1 MSIVTTSAIFRSL
14 KLTLEDI
21 FTDSF
26 ENAKSQMAW
35 PKYMPAS
42 SMDDAYV
49 DDLEM
54 AGPGLLT
61 EKPEAQDAAVGTIM
75 EGFPTRYIARTFGM
89 RLLIS
94 EEALD
99 DEKYDQVLVTAK
111 RLNYSAIKTQEFDAA
126 NVLNRATNTSYVGGD
141 GVSLANSAHPLPGGG
156 TYSNTMATPFA
167 PSRTAVIIATTAIRK
182 QVGPS
187 GIIDGYM
194 PKKVVFPV
202 DQWAAWEGILNSKQ
216 VPESNNNE
224 INAVNTM
231 LNIEPV
237 AVPYWT
243 STTNYLFVTDA
254 PDGLTWKWRRKV
266 RNRTWVDND
275 AEVVKYS
282 ISYRSARG
290 WSNPR
295 GVFFVNA

>member
-1 MSIVTTSAIFRSL
+1 MIVTTSAIYRSL

-21 FTDSF
+21 FTHQFD
-26 ENAKSQMAW
+26 NAKSQMAW
-35 PKYMPAS
+35 PQYMPAS
-42 SMDDAYV
+42 SMDDSYV

-61 EKPEAQDAAVGTIM
+61 EKPEAQDSAVGTIM

-89 RLLIS
+89 RLLIA
-94 EEALD
+94 EEALE
-99 DEKYDQVLVTAK
+99 DEKYDQVLVQAK
-111 RLNYSAIKTQEFDAA
+111 RLNYSAIKTQEYDAV
-126 NVLNRATNTSYVGGD
+126 NVLNRATNTSYTGGD
-141 GVSLANSAHPLPGGG
+141 GKPLASATHPLPGGG
-156 TYSNTMATPFA
+156 SYSNTMATPFA
-167 PSRTAVIIATTAIRK
+167 PSRSAVIIATTAIRK
-182 QVGPS
+182 LPGPS

-194 PKKVVFPV
+194 PTKVVFPV

-224 INAVNTM
+224 VNAVYTM
-231 LNIEPV
+231 LNIKPV

-243 STTNYLFVTDA
+243 STTNYTFITDA

-266 RNRTWVDND
+266 RQRTWVDND
-275 AEVVKYS
+275 AEVMKYS

>member
-1 MSIVTTSAIFRSL
+1 MAIVTTSAVYRSL

-26 ENAKSQMAW
+26 ENAKKNMCW
-35 PKYMPAS
+35 PKYMPPS
-42 SMDDAYV
+42 SMEDSYV

-61 EKPEAQDAAVGTIM
+61 EKPEAQDSAVGTIM
-75 EGFPTRYIARTFGM
+75 EGFPTRYIARTFAM

-94 EEALD
+94 EEALE
-99 DEKYDQVLVTAK
+99 DEKYDQVLVQAK
-111 RLNYSAIKTQEFDAA
+111 RLNYSAIKTQELDAA

-141 GVSLANSAHPLPGGG
+141 GQPLASASHALPGGG
-156 TYSNTMATPFA
+156 TYSNTMTTPFA
-167 PSRTAVIIATTAIRK
+167 PSRAAVIIATTAIRK
-182 QVGPS
+182 LPGPS
-187 GIIDGYM
+187 GIIDNYM
-194 PKKVVFPV
+194 PTTVVFPV
-202 DQWAAWEGILNSKQ
+202 DQWAAWEGILNTPK
-216 VPESNNNE
+216 VPESNANE
-224 INAVNTM
+224 INAVYTM
-231 LNIEPV
+231 LDIKPV

-243 STTNYLFVTDA
+243 NTTNYLFKTDA

-275 AEVVKYS
+275 AEVMKYS

>member
-1 MSIVTTSAIFRSL
+1 MIVTTSAVYRSL

-26 ENAKSQMAW
+26 ENAKSQLCW
-35 PKYMPAS
+35 PKYMPPS
-42 SMDDAYV
+42 SMDDSYV

-61 EKPEAQDAAVGTIM
+61 EKPEAQDSAVGTIM

-94 EEALD
+94 EETLD
-99 DEKYDQVLVTAK
+99 DEKYDQVLVQAK
-111 RLNYSAIKTQEFDAA
+111 RLNYSALKTQEYDAA

-141 GVSLANSAHPLPGGG
+141 GLPLASASHVLPGGG
-156 TYSNTMATPFA
+156 TFSNTMATPFA
-167 PSRTAVIIATTAIRK
+167 PSRAAVIIATTAIRK
-182 QVGPS
+182 LPGPS

-194 PKKVVFPV
+194 PTKVVFPV
-202 DQWAAWEGILNSKQ
+202 DQWAAWEGILSSPK

-224 INAVNTM
+224 VNAVYTM
-231 LNIEPV
+231 LDIKPV

-243 STTNYLFVTDA
+243 STTNYTFITDA

-266 RNRTWVDND
+266 RQRTWVDND
-275 AEVVKYS
+275 AEVMKYS

-295 GVFFVNA
+295 GAFFVNA